1 MKSLLTI
8 ICWLGIFGVAAHL
21 RLDDLSSRPFHA
33 DEATGAKITSM
44 RLEAGTYIFDPLH
57 YHGPILSELGAIA
70 ARIADETKWSE
81 LNKAPLRLVTA
92 ITGCLL
98 VLLPLLGVR
107 RFGHPPM
114 LIAALALATSP
125 LLVYFS
131 RMYIHEILLA
141 FFGVLA
147 LFQLATHKTW
157 WPTGIWI
164 GLMFATKETFAISM
178 IAWAGAALLTFL
190 LHAATD
196 RARPLRLSSKAA
208 FLATWKPFLIT
219 VGLALL
225 VSMFFYTDHFT
236 RWSGAV
242 DAFRTYFVYETVEGH
257 DKPFFYYATPLL
269 LPKNAGGLWW
279 FETPII
285 IAALAALIASFTSKS
300 ISRESQIAIRFLAF
314 AAAFHFL
321 IYSLIAYKT
330 PWLALLPWAHL
341 CLLAGFAVFLI
352 PNKQTLFAGALAL
365 TFIPLW
371 FQAKNTTGRYASDDR
386 NPYAYVPTAG
396 DIETLEPW
404 LESIAAASPGTP
416 MEPIAIIGNEYW
428 PLPWYL
434 RKYSKM
440 GAWPEAPASL
450 ERLPVIFAM
459 SDLTDTLIET
469 HVPIPRGLRTD
480 TPMIVWIRND
490 FWDASVNQ
498 PNP

>member
-1 MKSLLTI
+1 MKSLFLI
-8 ICWLGIFGVAAHL
+8 ICWLGIFGIGAQL

-70 ARIADETKWSE
+70 ARIAGEEKWSE
-81 LNKAPLRLVTA
+81 LNKTPLRLVTA

-114 LIAALALATSP
+114 LLAALALAMSP

-147 LFQLATHKTW
+147 LFQFAARKCW
-157 WPTGIWI
+157 WPAGIWI

-178 IAWAGAALLTFL
+178 IAWFAAGILTFFICK
-190 LHAATD
+190 D
-196 RARPLRLSSKAA
+196 RPTIKSAII
-208 FLATWKPFLIT
+208 TIWKPLLS
-219 VGLALL
+219 VGLIALA

-242 DAFRTYFVYETVEGH
+242 DAFRTYFVYKTVEGH

-279 FETPII
+279 FETPLI
-285 IAALAALIASFTSKS
+285 IAALAAFIGSFFSKS
-300 ISRESQIAIRFLAF
+300 MRHDTRIAIRFLAF

-330 PWLALLPWAHL
+330 PWLALLPWAHV

-352 PNKQTLFAGALAL
+352 PNKKPIIAGALAL

-371 FQAKNTTGRYASDDR
+371 FQARKATGRYASDDR

-404 LESIAAASPGTP
+404 LESIAEASPDTP
-416 MEPIAIIGNEYW
+416 MEPIAIIGSEYW

-440 GAWPEAPASL
+440 GAWPEAPPSL

-459 SDLTDTLIET
+459 TDLTDTLIET

-480 TPMIVWIRND
+480 TPMIVWIRSD